1 MWIVEVEWC
10 AVSDKNDIEAACLQ
24 HAVERAAA
32 GTDGEGL
39 RGIVPLEENLRRLA
53 FLIVV
58 VYAFVFVEFK
68 LAVGSGIDVKV
79 DEFGL
84 LLVAPLNL
92 RAERND
98 GTLAHKDRHLLVWS

>member
-1 MWIVEVEWC
+1 MRIVEVEWC

-68 LAVGSGIDVKV
+68 LAVG
-79 DEFGL
+79 
-84 LLVAPLNL
+84 
-92 RAERND
+92 
-98 GTLAHKDRHLLVWS
+98 